1 MAIILN
7 LETNIINR
15 NHYCWSL
22 GLALGLGSTVQAVDR
37 FAEAV
42 AGDVAGDR
50 GDPAGDRVVEVVG
63 VVGAQTI
70 EGVVAED
77 LEPRSR
83 G

>member
-42 AGDVAGDR
+42 AGDVEGALLHLVGQARRDAHRPVKR
-50 GDPAGDRVVEVVG
+50 GV
-63 VVGAQTI
+63 QI
-70 EGVVAED
+70 
-77 LEPRSR
+77 LSLIHI
-83 G
+83 